1 MDVGVVDGERAAE
14 SIEFGSTI
22 ANRYTILRPD
32 KVGSPNAF
40 VCRELDAEPL
50 RSVWALR
57 PRYDGDAD
65 GQAFLSEMAR
75 VQKLEHPQ
83 LRKVLDFGR
92 EPSGILY
99 AVFDPLEIRDLS
111 DVLEKEWPLNDE
123 RVVWLMCQLLATLEV
138 AHAAGLSHG
147 DLRPENVLV
156 RAAGPTTQNEELL
169 LCGLGLANSARYSF
183 AEREHLPQLKLAPW
197 LVGTP
202 GYAAPEQ
209 LRGEHHD
216 ARSDVYGAGLIMFQL
231 LTRTLPFAA
240 GNDHDIAFMQC
251 FTPPPPPSGYAR
263 VSPALEA
270 ICLKALTKTPDMRY
284 HSANE
289 MRAALLAAQAARNSR
304 PSGRI
309 SVRSTRSSQTRISS
323 VPAEVVV
330 TRISEA
336 GAPFAGRSITAEP
349 IETNAPPQ
357 PERPRARSA
366 ALLVVSCG
374 LAVLAATVMPD
385 LRLHDTETD
394 KVAHEAAPAQPA
406 RALSAETPRL
416 AAAEPHSAPAQ
427 PPAAPVALVVRAPVA
442 IDAAAAQL
450 PAAQPLAAPNPKPT
464 APRAT
469 ARPARVRIR
478 SIEKNVVAA
487 EVSHADTAPIEHGSM
502 PMALVA
508 PASGSAAGLE
518 GASSTTA
525 PENEEAVPARI
536 ELPALEEP
544 QPIAEAHE
552 PALAA
557 PKPIILS
564 TISPPA
570 PASEPSAAS
579 NAPAAAREISVV
591 ISDGASTRGAASKGS
606 LRGALN
612 QAAIT
617 RCYRNAIQGGAAPAH
632 AVNAHLEISTNMSG
646 HIISAKLSGS
656 TLPDNLVRCVEEA
669 ARLGRVREADTGEV
683 RASFELT
690 FRAR

>member
-1 MDVGVVDGERAAE
+1 MDVGVVDGESAAE

-32 KVGSPNAF
+32 EVASPNAF

-57 PRYDGDAD
+57 PRSDGDPE

-83 LRKVLDFGR
+83 LRKLLDFGR
-92 EPSGILY
+92 DPSGILY
-99 AVFDPLEIRDLS
+99 AVFEPLEIRDLS
-111 DVLEKEWPLNDE
+111 DVLEKEWPLKDE

-169 LCGLGLANSARYSF
+169 LCGLGLANSSRYSF
-183 AEREHLPQLKLAPW
+183 AKREHLPQLQLASW
-197 LVGTP
+197 VVGTP
-202 GYAAPEQ
+202 RYAAPEQ

-216 ARSDVYGAGLIMFQL
+216 ARSDVYGAGLLMFQL

-284 HSANE
+284 QSANE

-304 PSGRI
+304 PSGRV
-309 SVRSTRSSQTRISS
+309 SLRSTRSSQTRISS

-330 TRISEA
+330 TRISEP
-336 GAPFAGRSITAEP
+336 GAPLAGRSITGAP

-366 ALLVVSCG
+366 TLLLVCCG

-385 LRLHDTETD
+385 LRLRDTEAE

-406 RALSAETPRL
+406 
-416 AAAEPHSAPAQ
+416 AAAEKPRPKVAEPHAASPQPSAP
-427 PPAAPVALVVRAPVA
+427 PVALVVRAPVA
-442 IDAAAAQL
+442 IDAAAAPL
-450 PAAQPLAAPNPKPT
+450 PAAQPLAAPSPKPT
-464 APRAT
+464 AARAT
-469 ARPARVRIR
+469 ARSARVRIR
-478 SIEKNVVAA
+478 SIEKNLVAA
-487 EVSHADTAPIEHGSM
+487 EVSHAETAPVEHGSM

-508 PASGSAAGLE
+508 PASGTAAALE
-518 GASSTTA
+518 AASSTTA
-525 PENEEAVPARI
+525 PESEEAVPARI

-544 QPIAEAHE
+544 QPLAEAHA
-552 PALAA
+552 PVLAA
-557 PKPIILS
+557 PKPIVLS

-570 PASEPSAAS
+570 PASEPRAAS

-591 ISDGASTRGAASKGS
+591 ISDGASARGAASKGS
-606 LRGALN
+606 LRSALN

-617 RCYRNAIQGGAAPAH
+617 RCYRNAVQGGAAPAH

-656 TLPDNLVRCVEEA
+656 TLPDDLVRCVEEA

-690 FRAR
+690 FRAQ